1 MSGSV
6 LTTSPSVRALSDDQ
20 LLSLQKTLASQR
32 RAIDAEAAVVAAEI
46 AFRSRGE
53 LGYSGLSVRLGA
65 RTPETLLQ
73 QVTGFSAADARTL
86 VHVGALVSQPT
97 TEMMAVSA
105 AVVSGDLSL
114 EAARAIH
121 LGLGSPTT
129 GITAD
134 QLARA
139 AAGLVADSAG
149 LTVQQLAS
157 RARAARD
164 HLDERGILQRESDRR
179 DRRYLTLTQLPDG
192 MTRVSALLD
201 PESAAIIVSAVN
213 AITGPRRGGPR
224 FVDGETAVDPTD
236 ERTVPQLMADALVDL
251 VKMATLAPSGRKLIG
266 ARRVGVRVLVAE
278 RDLRRAVGPAHIEGQ
293 TASVSVETAT
303 RIACDSAILP
313 IVFDGGQPLKLGR
326 DQRLYTSHQRIAIA
340 ARDGG
345 CLVVGCDR
353 APDMCE
359 VHHINEWLRDAG
371 CTDVEDGILLCRHH
385 HMLVHNNGWR
395 IERVATDYLMVSPT
409 GQATAMPSKNPILA
423 RVQT

>member
-179 DRRYLTLTQLPDG
+179 DRRYLAVTPLPDG

-201 PESAAIIVSAVN
+201 P
-213 AITGPRRGGPR
+213 
-224 FVDGETAVDPTD
+224 ETAVDPTD

-345 CLVVGCDR
+345 CLVVSCDR